1 MTPTQHDR
9 SAELRSEGP
18 VMNCGSRKKSACLEK
33 STHFVPFPQFKITVQ
48 LHSTL
53 LKFQA
58 ITEIDESMAANLLFL
73 APDTMSSRIFS
84 EREKN

>member
-9 SAELRSEGP
+9 SAELSSEGP

-33 STHFVPFPQFKITVQ
+33 STHFVPFAQFKITAQ
-48 LHSTL
+48 LRSTL

-58 ITEIDESMAANLLFL
+58 ITEIDESMAANLLFV